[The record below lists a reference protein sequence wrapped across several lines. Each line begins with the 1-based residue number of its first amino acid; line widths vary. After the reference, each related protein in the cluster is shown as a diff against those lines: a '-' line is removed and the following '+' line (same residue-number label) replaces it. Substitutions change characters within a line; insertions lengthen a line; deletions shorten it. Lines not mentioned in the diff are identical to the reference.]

1 MSVQVDTIV
10 CPEVR
15 EELRQQLEQLSA
27 RCVGTVL
34 RIEGRLSNSI
44 EVSVLFTDDAFIK
57 ELNAQYREV
66 DEVTDVLSFA
76 MLDCE
81 SEVDRIEV
89 PGLPVILGDIV
100 ISLDAAKRQA
110 RAAGK
115 STSDEVRLLLIHG
128 MLHLLGYDHDEP
140 EKEAIMWKR
149 QEMALAV
156 LDKA

>member
-10 CPEVR
+10 CPDVR
-15 EELRQQLEQLSA
+15 EELRQELEKLA
-27 RCVGTVL
+27 TTCVDTVL
-34 RIEGRLSNSI
+34 RIEGRLSAST
-44 EVSVLFTDDAFIK
+44 EVSVLFTDDAFIR

-81 SEVDRIEV
+81 SEVDLVEI

-100 ISLDAAKRQA
+100 ISLDTAERQA

-115 STSDEVRLLLIHG
+115 STLDEIRFLLIHG

-149 QEMALAV
+149 QEMALAA
-156 LDKA
+156 LDED